1 MSLFPYLSFIAFS
14 LNDKMR
20 GHTGAGCVYSG
31 PAEGVCRRSL
41 LSCDLEDSGFA
52 RTVWPCLTLPRAR
65 TRPACSSD
73 TVPSRLSPCTRPTP
87 SRARS
92 QEHGAASADGLRIT
106 IRRYFSTG
114 NVSRGCIEKLF
125 SSQRGGEEG
134 GSGPDV
140 PTAID
145 KLSNAC
151 PIARRTTSRT
161 CSLVSES

>member
-31 PAEGVCRRSL
+31 PRAYVAGLFLSLLCGLRGQGVCPHGL
-41 LSCDLEDSGFA
+41 A
-52 RTVWPCLTLPRAR
+52 LPRTR

-73 TVPSRLSPCTRPTP
+73 TAPARLPPCTRPTP